1 MKTLLDMRPGQKA
14 VVKKVHGEG
23 NLRRRIL
30 DMGILRGAEL
40 EMIKRAPLGDPIE
53 VKVRGYDLSLRQS
66 ESSLVEVEVV
76 K

>member
-23 NLRRRIL
+23 NLRQRIL